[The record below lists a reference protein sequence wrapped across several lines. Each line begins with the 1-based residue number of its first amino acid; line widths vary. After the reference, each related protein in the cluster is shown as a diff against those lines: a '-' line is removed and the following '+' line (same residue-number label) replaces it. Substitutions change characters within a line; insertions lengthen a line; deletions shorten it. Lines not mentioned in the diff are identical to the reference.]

1 MRLKTFLFF
10 TGPSIILMLCLM
22 ILPLVSAVFLGF
34 NYITYRNLNE
44 PQWVGLQNYLDV
56 LADPEFWDSLGF
68 TLLFIAATVP
78 AKILLGFVI
87 ALMLDQVGRF
97 RGLFVAAFLLPFVV
111 TPVVGTLIFRD
122 MFDRGGLYSYLLQML
137 FDYKLLFNST
147 TVPLLIFLHGI
158 WVSTPFVMIVL
169 FAGLQTVQKEP
180 LEAALVDGA
189 TWLQR
194 LRYVVV
200 PHLRSLFVFIILILL
215 MDGYRV
221 FDSIYVL
228 TQQNPIFD
236 AESVLYYNF
245 QVALS
250 YGRLGKA
257 NAMAV
262 LTVIGIFAVLIPWL
276 IMTYREQV
284 QER

>member
-1 MRLKTFLFF
+1 MKLKTFLFF

-122 MFDRGGLYSYLLQML
+122 MFDRGGLYNYLLQLL

-200 PHLRSLFVFIILILL
+200 PHLRSLFVFIILISL

-262 LTVIGIFAVLIPWL
+262 LTVIGIFVVLIPWL
-276 IMTYREQV
+276 VMTYREQI

>member
-245 QVALS
+245 QVALK